1 MRRSIVLI
9 PNLGNVTMDTGPDI
23 RHAMRAPTR
32 ERLTCCWQLNA
43 SGVPE
48 MIWTRVME
56 GQPGTGPGDVLA
68 ARAMDRIG
76 APNARLPRQRLAA

>member
-1 MRRSIVLI
+1 
-9 PNLGNVTMDTGPDI
+9 MDTGPDI
-23 RHAMRAPTR
+23 RHAMHSLTR

-56 GQPGTGPGDVLA
+56 GQPSVSPGDVLA
-68 ARAMDRIG
+68 VRAMDRIG
-76 APNARLPRQRLAA
+76 ASNAGPPRRRLAA